1 VDGEVALYTEDLGVR
16 YYIQRGVV
24 KALDDVNFRL
34 YKASLTGVV
43 GESGCGKST
52 LGRAI
57 IRVLPP
63 NGEITSGRIIYNGV
77 NIVELSEE
85 EMRKL
90 RGREIG
96 LVMQDPM
103 TSLDP
108 LMSVKDHLL
117 ETILEHIEVSR
128 DEALKMAEEALSS
141 VGLSR
146 ELLKSYPH
154 QLSGGQRQRVAIALA
169 TVLKPK
175 ILIADEPTTALD
187 VIVQKKVLDLIE
199 DLMREL
205 SLTVMLITHDIA
217 LAAERADYIGVMYA
231 GHLVEYGRVDQ
242 VIEDPQH
249 PYTQLLLKSVPDIEN
264 ISMVQSIPG
273 LPPDLVNPPPGCR
286 FHPRCPYK
294 MDICIRE
301 EPKMIEVGEGHYVAC
316 LLRRR

>member
-1 VDGEVALYTEDLGVR
+1 MSREIILHTEDLGVR
-16 YYIQRGVV
+16 YYTQRGVV
-24 KALDDVNFRL
+24 KAVENVDFKLV
-34 YKASLTGVV
+34 KGSMTGVV

-52 LGRAI
+52 LGKSI

-63 NGEITSGRIIYNGV
+63 YAKIVSGKIIYNGRD
-77 NIVELSEE
+77 IVSMSEE
-85 EMRKL
+85 EMRNI
-90 RGREIG
+90 RGKEIG

-108 LMSVKDHLL
+108 LMSIADHMT

-128 DEALKMAEEALSS
+128 EEAMKMAVDALAA
-141 VGLSR
+141 VDIPR
-146 ELLKSYPH
+146 EMLRSYPH

-187 VIVQKKVLDLIE
+187 VIVQKKVMDVIE
-199 DLMREL
+199 DLMHEL

-217 LAAERADYIGVMYA
+217 LASERSKYIAVMYA

-242 VIEDPQH
+242 VIEDAQH
-249 PYTQLLLKSVPDIEN
+249 PYTKLLLESVPDITN
-264 ISMVQSIPG
+264 LSSVKSIPG

-294 MDICIRE
+294 MDICSSE
-301 EPKMIEVGEGHYVAC
+301 EPRLREVEEEHYVAC
-316 LLRRR
+316 WLR

>member
-1 VDGEVALYTEDLGVR
+1 MNDIVLSTKNLSVR
-16 YYIQRGVV
+16 YYTQRGVV
-24 KALDDVNFRL
+24 KALDNVNFRL
-34 YKASLTGVV
+34 VKASLTGVV

-52 LGRAI
+52 LGKSI

-63 NGEITSGRIIYNGV
+63 YGKITSGEIIYDGRNL
-77 NIVELSEE
+77 VELDEE
-85 EMRKL
+85 EMRKI
-90 RGREIG
+90 RGKEIG

-108 LMSVKDHLL
+108 LMSIGDHII
-117 ETILEHIEVSR
+117 ETILEHMEISK
-128 DEALKMAEEALSS
+128 DEAMVMAEEALAA
-141 VGLSR
+141 VDIPR
-146 ELLKSYPH
+146 EMLRSYPH

-187 VIVQKKVLDLIE
+187 VIVQKKVMDVIE
-199 DLMREL
+199 DLMHEL

-217 LAAERADYIGVMYA
+217 LASERANYIAVMYA

-249 PYTQLLLKSVPDIEN
+249 PYTQLLLESVPDITD
-264 ISMVQSIPG
+264 ISVLKSIPG
-273 LPPDLVNPPPGCR
+273 LPPDLVNPPSGCR

-294 MDICIRE
+294 MDRCSIE
-301 EPKMIEVGEGHYVAC
+301 EPVLKEVEKDHLVAC
-316 LLRRR
+316 WLY